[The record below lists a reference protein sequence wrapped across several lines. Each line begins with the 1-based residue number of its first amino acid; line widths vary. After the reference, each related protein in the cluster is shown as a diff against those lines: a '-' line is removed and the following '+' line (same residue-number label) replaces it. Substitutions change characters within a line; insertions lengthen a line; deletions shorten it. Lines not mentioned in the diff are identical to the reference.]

1 VSVAEVLKR
10 RVSIRAFL
18 PEPVPKDILEEI
30 LALAL
35 QAPSNCNV
43 QPWNVYVVSGQ
54 ACKALSRELVA
65 AADSGREP
73 NSDFPWQ
80 GTYQGVLRE
89 RQIGAAQALYGVLG
103 IDRKDREARKQA
115 MLKNYE
121 FFGAP
126 QAMFFVMEKALQIN
140 GAVDLGIFAQTITL
154 LMAERGIDSCMQG
167 ALGQFPDPVR
177 AHLGIPESQGIL
189 FGMSFGYSDD
199 SHPANT
205 ARTRR
210 ESLDTLVKFV
220 D

>member
-1 VSVAEVLKR
+1 MSVAEILKQ

-18 PEPVPKDILEEI
+18 PEPVPKNILEEI
-30 LALAL
+30 LVLAL
-35 QAPSNCNV
+35 KAPSNCNV

-54 ACKALSRELVA
+54 ACKNLARELVA
-65 AADSGREP
+65 VADSGQAP
-73 NSDFPWQ
+73 NPDFPWQ
-80 GTYQGVLRE
+80 GAYEGALRE

-126 QAMFFVMEKALQIN
+126 HAMFFVMEKSLQIN
-140 GAVDLGIFAQTITL
+140 GAVDLGIFAQTVAL

-167 ALGQFPDPVR
+167 ALGQFPDPVH
-177 AHLGIPESQGIL
+177 AYLGIPESQGVL
-189 FGMSFGYSDD
+189 FGMSFGYSDND
-199 SHPANT
+199 HPANAT
-205 ARTRR
+205 RTLR
-210 ESLDTLVKFV
+210 EPLGALVKFV